1 MIIIDGSYGE
11 GGGQILRSSLALS
24 MITGQA
30 IEIRN
35 IRAGRPKP
43 GLRPQHLTCVKAA
56 ASVCGA
62 RPEGAE
68 PGSQRLIFIPGRVRP
83 GHYSFAIG
91 TAGSVM
97 LVFQTV
103 LLPLALS
110 HSASEVTLVGGTHVP
125 WSPCFHYIDRVF
137 RPAVS
142 AMGLSF
148 EMELEKWGYYP
159 KGGGIVRTRI
169 LPSKELSAFKPAF
182 QREGEIRAKAI
193 SATARLPDHVRKR
206 QSAQAKSV
214 LEDRG
219 IKVKIEE
226 IEGSATCPGS
236 LLFCWI
242 SGRGRYGG
250 FTGLGA
256 KGKPA
261 EKVADEA
268 VSGLL
273 AFLDNSA
280 ACDKYLSDQML
291 LPAVLAGGESHWSTN
306 SISNHLRTNVWVTE
320 CFGLGRVELLE
331 KDEKLSLIKCRGAGL
346 A

>member
-30 IEIRN
+30 IEILN
-35 IRAGRPKP
+35 IRARRPKP

-62 RPEGAE
+62 RLEGAE
-68 PGSQRLIFIPGRVRP
+68 FGSQRLVFIPGKVKP
-83 GHYSFAIG
+83 GNYSFAIG

-110 HSASEVTLVGGTHVP
+110 PGPSEITFTGGTHVP
-125 WSPCFHYIDRVF
+125 WSPCFHYIDLVF

-142 AMGLSF
+142 AMGILF
-148 EMELEKWGYYP
+148 EMELERWGYYP
-159 KGGGIVRTRI
+159 KGEGIVRTRI
-169 LPSKELSAFKPAF
+169 LPS
-182 QREGEIRAKAI
+182 EGLGSFRPVPRRGEKVCVKAI
-193 SATARLPDHVRKR
+193 SATARLPGHVRKR
-206 QSAQAKSV
+206 QSARVKSV
-214 LEDRG
+214 LEGRE
-219 IKVKIEE
+219 IEVDVE
-226 IEGSATCPGS
+226 EREGSAMCPGS

-242 SGRGRYGG
+242 SGQGRYGG

-256 KGKPA
+256 RGKPA

-273 AFLDNSA
+273 AFLDSGA
-280 ACDKYLSDQML
+280 ACDKYLSDQIL
-291 LPAVLAGGESHWSTN
+291 LPAVLARGESQWSTN
-306 SISNHLRTNVWVTE
+306 SISNHLLTNIWVTRR
-320 CFGLGRVELLE
+320 FGLGKVKLLE
-331 KDEKLSLIKCRGAGL
+331 EDGKSGLIKCYGTD
-346 A
+346 

>member
-35 IRAGRPKP
+35 IRARRPKP

-62 RPEGAE
+62 QLEGAE
-68 PGSQRLIFIPGRVRP
+68 LGSQRLIFIPNRVKP

-97 LVFQTV
+97 LVFQTI

-110 HSASEVTLVGGTHVP
+110 QGASEVTFAGGTHVP
-125 WSPCFHYIDRVF
+125 WSPCFHYIDLVF

-142 AMGLSF
+142 AMGISF
-148 EMELEKWGYYP
+148 EMELERWGYYP

-169 LPSKELSAFKPAF
+169 LPSKGLSAFRPAF
-182 QREGEIRAKAI
+182 QKKEKVRAKAI
-193 SATARLPDHVRKR
+193 SASCRLPDHVRKR
-206 QSAQAKSV
+206 QSARVKSV
-214 LEDRG
+214 LEER
-219 IKVKIEE
+219 KIEVE
-226 IEGSATCPGS
+226 IEEMEGSAMCPGC

-242 SGRGRYGG
+242 SGHGRYGG

-268 VSGLL
+268 AYELL
-273 AFLDNSA
+273 AFLDSGA
-280 ACDKYLSDQML
+280 LCDKYLSDQIL
-291 LPAVLAGGESHWSTN
+291 LPAVLAGGESYWSAN
-306 SISNHLRTNVWVTE
+306 SISNHLHTNVWVTE
-320 CFGLGRVELLE
+320 CFGLGKVELLE
-331 KDEKLSLIKCRGAGL
+331 EDGKFSLIKCAGAGL

>member
-56 ASVCGA
+56 ASVCEA
-62 RPEGAE
+62 ELEGAE
-68 PGSQRLIFIPGRVRP
+68 LSSQRLIFIPDKVRP

-91 TAGSVM
+91 TAGSIM
-97 LVFQTV
+97 LVLQTV

-110 HSASEVTLVGGTHVP
+110 HSASEITLVGGTHVP
-125 WSPCFHYIDRVF
+125 WSPCFHYIDLIF

-142 AMGLSF
+142 AMGISF
-148 EMELEKWGYYP
+148 EMELERWGYYP
-159 KGGGIVRTRI
+159 KGEGIVRTRI
-169 LPSKELSAFKPAF
+169 LPSKKLSAFNPVSK
-182 QREGEIRAKAI
+182 REGKIRVKAI

-214 LEDRG
+214 LEGRE

-226 IEGSATCPGS
+226 MEGSATCPGS

-242 SGRGRYGG
+242 SGQGRYGG

-261 EKVADEA
+261 EKVADKA

-273 AFLDNSA
+273 AFLDSGA

-291 LPAVLAGGESHWSTN
+291 LPAVLAGGESHWSIN
-306 SISNHLRTNVWVTE
+306 SISNHLHTNMWVTE
-320 CFGLGRVELLE
+320 CFGLGKIKLE
-331 KDEKLSLIKCRGAGL
+331 ENKKLSLIKCYGTGL

>member
-1 MIIIDGSYGE
+1 MIIIDGSYRE
-11 GGGQILRSSLALS
+11 GGGQILRSSLTLS
-24 MITGQA
+24 IITGQA
-30 IEIRN
+30 IEIQN
-35 IRAGRPKP
+35 IRARRPRP

-62 RPEGAE
+62 RLEGAE
-68 PGSQRLIFIPGRVRP
+68 LGSQHLIFIPDKVKP

-110 HSASEVTLVGGTHVP
+110 QGASEVTFVGGTHVP
-125 WSPCFHYIDRVF
+125 WSPCFHYIDLVF

-142 AMGLSF
+142 AMGISF
-148 EMELEKWGYYP
+148 KMELERWGYYP
-159 KGGGIVRTRI
+159 KGGGLVRTKI
-169 LPSKELSAFKPAF
+169 LPSKGLSSFKPAF
-182 QREGEIRAKAI
+182 QREKRVRVKAI
-193 SATARLPDHVRKR
+193 SATVRLPDHVRKR
-206 QSAQAKSV
+206 QSARVKSV
-214 LEDRG
+214 LEGRAV
-219 IKVKIEE
+219 KVEVEE
-226 IEGSATCPGS
+226 LEGSAMCPGS

-242 SGRGRYGG
+242 SGQGRYGG

-256 KGKPA
+256 RGKPA

-273 AFLDNSA
+273 AFLDSDA
-280 ACDKYLSDQML
+280 TCDKYLSDQIL
-291 LPAVLAGGESHWSTN
+291 LPAVLAGGESHWTTD
-306 SISNHLRTNVWVTE
+306 SISNHLHTNVWVTE
-320 CFGLGRVELLE
+320 CFGLGKVKMLE
-331 KDEKLSLIKCRGAGL
+331 EDEKFSLIKCSGAGL